1 MGQIMANSEAKQILV
16 IEDDEDLNN
25 AYGTILTREGFVVEQ
40 VKDGQE
46 GIEILPTF
54 TPDLIL
60 LDLRMAR
67 MDGVEFLRQAN
78 LLENLPETKVIVFTN
93 FDFND
98 EIQQAFDLGANR
110 YVLKAMVTP
119 KQLAKLVREEL
130 DLEEVEAN

>member
-1 MGQIMANSEAKQILV
+1 MADNEQKKILI
-16 IEDDEDLNN
+16 IEDDVDLNN
-25 AYGTILTREGFVVEQ
+25 AYGTILSREGFGIEQ

-46 GIEILPTF
+46 GIDKLKTY

-78 LLENLPETKVIVFTN
+78 LLTDFPETKVIVFTN

-98 EIQQAFDLGANR
+98 EIQEAFDLGANR

-130 DLEEVEAN
+130 DMEEVDAS

>member
-1 MGQIMANSEAKQILV
+1 MTDNESKQILV

-25 AYGTILTREGFVVEQ
+25 AYGLILSREGFVVAQ

-46 GIEILPTF
+46 GLEQLVTF
-54 TPDLIL
+54 SPDLIL

-67 MDGVEFLRQAN
+67 MSGVEFLRQAN
-78 LLENLPETKVIVFTN
+78 LIEKFPKTKVIVFTN
-93 FDFND
+93 FDFNE
-98 EIQQAFDLGANR
+98 EIQEAFDLGANR

-130 DLEEVEAN
+130 DMDESGAS